1 MSDFDYTPSKIRESV
16 KRSLERLHTDYFDV
30 VHLHDIEFVCTEVA
44 PRRTGNHTS
53 ALAQDEAAYG
63 LLEGGEGK
71 IRGEGDQRVLD
82 AFAEL
87 RKMKDEGLI
96 KHIGMTG
103 ALFQYLPAR
112 THAAYQK
119 DIRCILSLGSLY

>member
-16 KRSLERLHTDYFDV
+16 KCSLERLHTDYFDV

-63 LLEGGEGK
+63 LLEGEEGK
-71 IRGEGDQRVLD
+71 IRGD
-82 AFAEL
+82 
-87 RKMKDEGLI
+87 RKSTRLNSSHVSQSRMPSS
-96 KHIGMTG
+96 
-103 ALFQYLPAR
+103 A
-112 THAAYQK
+112 
-119 DIRCILSLGSLY
+119 